1 MEQSISRHMQQAG
14 LGVCPYGFHSSLAS
28 WFAEI
33 TNTPYEDAEIE
44 DERTAEQVFI
54 IQFL

>member
-1 MEQSISRHMQQAG
+1 MQQAG